1 MQERWSA
8 TSFLF
13 FAFLCLLL
21 PLVVVVVTRGVGR
34 KRSGEVGTME
44 GWKILGVG
52 VPWPSD
58 LANHQVIFSLKASF
72 LFGFTYL
79 LLGPV
84 LGISILGIL
93 KGSLAKLLTEFACS
107 SPTRGVVE
115 GAISEL
121 ALPNLLGASSLNFL
135 HVTGST

>member
-1 MQERWSA
+1 M
-8 TSFLF
+8 
-13 FAFLCLLL
+13 
-21 PLVVVVVTRGVGR
+21 VVVVARGVGR
-34 KRSGEVGTME
+34 KRSGEVGALE
-44 GWKILGVG
+44 GWEILGVG

-58 LANHQVIFSLKASF
+58 LANHQVIFSLKASL

-79 LLGPV
+79 LLGPG
-84 LGISILGIL
+84 LGISIQGIL
-93 KGSLAKLLTEFACS
+93 EGSLAKLLTDFACS

-121 ALPNLLGASSLNFL
+121 ALPTLLGASSLNFL